1 MLYFGG
7 QGIGALD
14 ALWKVRVKN
23 NANRFLFQRLTCLF
37 LFIAVEATIQPL
49 LKNAQS
55 VDQNHHYGVLLTSK
69 SRLSN
74 VAD

>member
-7 QGIGALD
+7 RGIGALD

-23 NANRFLFQRLTCLF
+23 NANRFLFQRLTWLF
-37 LFIAVEATIQPL
+37 LFIAVEATIQPR

-55 VDQNHHYGVLLTSK
+55 VDQ
-69 SRLSN
+69 
-74 VAD
+74 